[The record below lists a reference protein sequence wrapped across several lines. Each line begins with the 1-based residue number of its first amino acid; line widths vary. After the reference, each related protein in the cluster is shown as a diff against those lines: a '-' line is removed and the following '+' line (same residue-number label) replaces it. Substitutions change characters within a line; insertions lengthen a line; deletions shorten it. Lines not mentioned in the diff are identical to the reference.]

1 METAKSLITFAV
13 EVGLVVAAYF
23 MGYNGGQVSV
33 LEKFIEQ
40 TKEIET
46 GLLGIINDMYE
57 RLNKAYGHDEEN

>member
-33 LEKFIEQ
+33 LE
-40 TKEIET
+40 
-46 GLLGIINDMYE
+46 GVSLV
-57 RLNKAYGHDEEN
+57 RAYLPQI